1 MISTIFCLADSAA
14 HAERIVSGLE
24 GAGFDRAGVSVLMAG
39 NADSAALARELHVAT
54 GHGTVTGAAVGGT
67 IGWLVGVTALAIPG
81 IGPFIAV
88 GPLLG
93 LLGGAGLGAA
103 VGDLKGGLMELG
115 IPQAQTGEYAEALQ
129 RSQVLVAV
137 NADGADQER
146 AAFAVFQAA
155 HAMGIGTSCTAAQA
169 AAEAALDAAPASSA
183 SASAKSSSTQHR

>member
-24 GAGFDRAGVSVLMAG
+24 GAGFARAGVSVLMAG
-39 NADSAALARELHVAT
+39 NAESSALARELHVAT
-54 GHGTVTGAAVGGT
+54 GHGTVTGATVGGT

-93 LLGGAGLGAA
+93 LLGGAGIGAA

-115 IPQAQTGEYAEALQ
+115 IPHAQTADYAEALQ

-146 AAFAVFQAA
+146 AAFSVFTYA
-155 HAMGIGTSCTAAQA
+155 HAMGIGTSATPAQTAA
-169 AAEAALDAAPASSA
+169 ETALDKAPVSSEAAPANPTS
-183 SASAKSSSTQHR
+183 HP